1 MTKQEMIEKI
11 VNTYANEM
19 DSSALLDFYIDTKTS
34 ELQDLDLEMIKQVF
48 ETV

>member
-11 VNTYANEM
+11 VSAYADEM

-34 ELQDLDLEMIKQVF
+34 ELETLDPEMITQIF
-48 ETV
+48 EGV